1 MPDRNDPIAVFSFQL
16 KIQGMDTIDFTEA
29 SGFDNNNQV
38 IDHQQVDKNG
48 KNIFIKQIGN
58 VKWGDITLK
67 RGFNSDKT
75 LWNLRE
81 SVINGK
87 HSDARKNGSIIGLA
101 ADQTTPVIQ
110 FDFVNG
116 WLSSWKSSGLSAK
129 GNEVLTE
136 EVTLTHEGLKRIV

>member
-1 MPDRNDPIAVFSFQL
+1 MPDRNDPVTAFKFQL

-29 SGFDNNNQV
+29 SGFDNNTQV
-38 IDHQQVDKNG
+38 VDHQQVDRSG
-48 KNIFIKQIGN
+48 RAVFIKQFGN

-75 LWNLRE
+75 LWNLRQK
-81 SVINGK
+81 VVDGK
-87 HSDARKNGSIIGLA
+87 HAEARKDGSIVGLS
-101 ADQTTPVIQ
+101 ADGTPVIQ
-110 FDFVNG
+110 FDFING

-136 EVTLTHEGLKRIV
+136 EVTLVHEGLKRIV